1 VTAPHDDYW
10 DDLGMAWRAIN
21 PDVSAIAPR
30 IEALVRRQSALIVA
44 AIVIGLPL
52 IAIGFC
58 LGVFTIW
65 RGWTTGSWNFV
76 TRGAAIVTIAI
87 LMAIAMLPLLGVRGG
102 RAPAAVSE
110 MLDLSIARA
119 QRTLIGIRLGMAA
132 CIVAAVMGLV
142 GTVIRSRLSAPPL
155 MSPIVDLV
163 LLALCALAFFAWG
176 RNVRLHL
183 GQLRAVKRALGSDGR
198 E

>member
-10 DDLGMAWRAIN
+10 DDLGVAWRAIN
-21 PDVSAIAPR
+21 PDLSVIAPR
-30 IEALVRRQSALIVA
+30 IEARVRRQSALIIA
-44 AIVIGLPL
+44 TLAIGLPL
-52 IAIGFC
+52 SAIGFC

-65 RGWTTGSWNFV
+65 RGWTTESWHFV
-76 TRGAAIVTIAI
+76 SRGAAIATMAI
-87 LMAIAMLPLLGVRGG
+87 LAAVAVLALLSVRGG
-102 RAPAAVSE
+102 RTAAAVSE

-132 CIVAAVMGLV
+132 CLVAAVMGLV
-142 GTVIRSRLSAPPL
+142 GTAIRSRLSGPPL

-163 LLALCALAFFAWG
+163 LLALCALGLFAWG
-176 RNVRLHL
+176 RNVQLHL
-183 GQLRAVKRALGSDGR
+183 GKLRAVQRALGNEGQ